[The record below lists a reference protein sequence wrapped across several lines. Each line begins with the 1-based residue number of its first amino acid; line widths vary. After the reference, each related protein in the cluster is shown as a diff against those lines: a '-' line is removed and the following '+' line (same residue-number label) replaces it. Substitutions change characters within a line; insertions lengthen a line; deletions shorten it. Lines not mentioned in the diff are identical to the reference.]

1 MIMKGGLF
9 GFSIGWFG
17 LGFFLLMW
25 FFWEELSGFFLILT
39 HLLNGKKGAFIQQT
53 TDKGFTSAAV
63 SNVCK
68 TVPELL

>member
-1 MIMKGGLF
+1 M
-9 GFSIGWFG
+9 
-17 LGFFLLMW
+17 
-25 FFWEELSGFFLILT
+25 GFFLILT

-68 TVPELL
+68 TVPELLERIILREDFQVTSPISHYR